1 MNAYSWLFALG
12 VVLLALFLP
21 VYSYLTLIYREL
33 GRMTTGPVHEHLEIF
48 EAEIE
53 PRIRLN
59 RRSAGRAFRILGHFW
74 LAFLV
79 LETTRGV
86 FYFVSGTWESV
97 VELVAFIA
105 LEVVIAMHFI
115 PDILLYR
122 TTGRWLVRLLPL
134 LRASLILVWPV
145 RVFLE
150 GAESL
155 ARISEV
161 ESEKSE
167 EQRTEEGIEALVE
180 AAEEEGIIEPE
191 QADLIEQVVEF
202 SDKRVREVMTAR
214 PDIVSIRADA
224 DLEELHAKLLES
236 GFTKLPVFEHS
247 PDDIVGV
254 VYSHDLLQIADTD
267 LPKQYV
273 RQLMKPVLFM
283 PETKVGSELLREM
296 RQKDQSIAVIID
308 EHGSVAGIATME
320 DLVEEIVGVGGA
332 ERTHPKLEM
341 VREGTSSLVMRGST
355 GIGDVEEMLGVHF
368 GDTSDE
374 TVTTIAGLLS
384 HVSGKVPAPGEKC
397 DLEGFRFE
405 VLEANQRKVLRVK
418 IQKLSGTAIHAS

>member
-1 MNAYSWLFALG
+1 M
-12 VVLLALFLP
+12 
-21 VYSYLTLIYREL
+21 
-33 GRMTTGPVHEHLEIF
+33 
-48 EAEIE
+48 
-53 PRIRLN
+53 
-59 RRSAGRAFRILGHFW
+59 
-74 LAFLV
+74 
-79 LETTRGV
+79 
-86 FYFVSGTWESV
+86 
-97 VELVAFIA
+97 
-105 LEVVIAMHFI
+105 
-115 PDILLYR
+115 
-122 TTGRWLVRLLPL
+122 
-134 LRASLILVWPV
+134 WPV